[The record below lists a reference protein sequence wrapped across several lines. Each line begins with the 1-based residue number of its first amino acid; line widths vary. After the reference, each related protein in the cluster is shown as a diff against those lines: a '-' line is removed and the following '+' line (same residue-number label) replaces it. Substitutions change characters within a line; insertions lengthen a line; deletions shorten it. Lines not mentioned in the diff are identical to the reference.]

1 MNSHGDGSLLDYIL
15 SFFGRIGVI
24 GDIILIVMV
33 IVGMV
38 IFLQVNLNYGDDK
51 D

>member
-1 MNSHGDGSLLDYIL
+1 MNSLGDGSLLDYIL
-15 SFFGRIGVI
+15 RFFSSLGLMT
-24 GDIILIVMV
+24 DIILIVMV
-33 IVGMV
+33 IVGMI

>member
-1 MNSHGDGSLLDYIL
+1 MNSLGDGSLLDYIL
-15 SFFGRIGVI
+15 SFFGCLGTL